1 MTTTGGVKRKA
12 PGEEE
17 ENDKEA
23 THRQTELTSKI
34 LHHRLL
40 IGLGNKG
47 GAKGS
52 LTKCVGRIG
61 AVLRNPDD
69 LTAKE
74 AAVRELQH
82 QQLEL
87 LKLFW
92 MVQRNQVELEAL
104 RSSVNITKDQ
114 ASEESIVVQDKRK
127 ELRKQLT
134 VTACEREYEA
144 LAKVAATR
152 HPTSRRALQQQLDR
166 VSEQQRE
173 TEDAVKRTQKEVTI
187 RQSQFQ
193 LLMQCVFDLKQS
205 LQEPLDVSADAGND
219 SGALTNQ
226 EKNEDEKVEEGEEE
240 EERCVGMELEP
251 TATVPE
257 EDLYEDL

>member
-12 PGEEE
+12 PGEEDG
-17 ENDKEA
+17 DKDD
-23 THRQTELTSKI
+23 TSSRTELTSKI

-40 IGLGNKG
+40 VGLGNKG

-52 LTKCVGRIG
+52 LTKCVARVG
-61 AVLRNPDD
+61 AVLRNPEDG
-69 LTAKE
+69 TARE

-87 LKLFW
+87 VKLFW
-92 MVQRNQVELEAL
+92 MVQRNQVELETL
-104 RSSVNITKDQ
+104 HSSVNISKRQ
-114 ASEESIVVQDKRK
+114 ASEESVVVQDKRK

-144 LAKVAATR
+144 LSKVAATR

-166 VSEQQRE
+166 VAEQQRE
-173 TEDAVKRTQKEVTI
+173 TEDAVKRTQKEVAI

-205 LQEPLDVSADAGND
+205 LQEPLDVPTGADNDAKTSAKEDND
-219 SGALTNQ
+219 G
-226 EKNEDEKVEEGEEE
+226 EDEKAEEGEEE
-240 EERCVGMELEP
+240 ENNVSMEVEP
-251 TATVPE
+251 TALAPE

>member
-1 MTTTGGVKRKA
+1 MTTTTTAGGVKRKA
-12 PGEEE
+12 PGEEDE
-17 ENDKEA
+17 EDV
-23 THRQTELTSKI
+23 TSSRTELTHKI

-40 IGLGNKG
+40 VGLGNKG

-52 LTKCVGRIG
+52 LTKCVARVGT
-61 AVLRNPDD
+61 VLQNPDD
-69 LTAKE
+69 ATIKE
-74 AAVRELQH
+74 AAVRELEH

-92 MVQRNQVELEAL
+92 MVQRNQVELETL
-104 RSSVNITKDQ
+104 RSSTNVTKQQ
-114 ASEESIVVQDKRK
+114 ASEESMVVQEKRK

-166 VSEQQRE
+166 VSVQQSE
-173 TEDAVKRTQKEVTI
+173 TGDAVKRTQKEVAI

-205 LQEPLDVSADAGND
+205 LQEPLEVSVAPEA
-219 SGALTNQ
+219 SAIA
-226 EKNEDEKVEEGEEE
+226 NEDVQEDEDDDDEEE
-240 EERCVGMELEP
+240 ETNVAMEVDP
-251 TATVPE
+251 TALVLE